1 MWLLAQNDGS
11 GGSFLQLAVILVIF
25 AVNIAAWWM
34 LYDKA
39 GKPGWTSIVPFYNLY
54 VLTEIVGRPV
64 LWFVLLL
71 IPCVNWI
78 VALIVMIDLAKSFG
92 KGAGFGVLMWLFA
105 PILVPVLAFGGAQ
118 YVGPAAAGS

>member
-11 GGSFLQLAVILVIF
+11 GGSFLQLAVILVVF

-54 VLTEIVGRPV
+54 VLTEIVGRPGSV
-64 LWFVLLL
+64 
-71 IPCVNWI
+71 
-78 VALIVMIDLAKSFG
+78 SF
-92 KGAGFGVLMWLFA
+92 FL
-105 PILVPVLAFGGAQ
+105 
-118 YVGPAAAGS
+118 

>member
-92 KGAGFGVLMWLFA
+92 KGTGFGVLMWLFA